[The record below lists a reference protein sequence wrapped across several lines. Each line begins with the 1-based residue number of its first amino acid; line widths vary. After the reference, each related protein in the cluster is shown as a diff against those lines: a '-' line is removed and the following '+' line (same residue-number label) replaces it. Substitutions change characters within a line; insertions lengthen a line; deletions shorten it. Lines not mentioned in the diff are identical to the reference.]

1 MLSDTDAPA
10 GEIESPDKN
19 PWYLNAMPEEPEDKF
34 AEIERKLRDNL
45 RAASEPV
52 DPEESEKTS
61 FELPEPPSD
70 DEIERRMDEMR
81 RRVSGAGKSAFPEP
95 PDFNVNRP
103 SMMRKRQ
110 EDEHGYR
117 GLGIGLTAAYALVGM
132 MILGFVVGWLID
144 GRTTGAATAFGG
156 LLGTVLGI
164 GFVLWLINR
173 DS

>member
-1 MLSDTDAPA
+1 
-10 GEIESPDKN
+10 
-19 PWYLNAMPEEPEDKF
+19 MPEDPDDKF

-45 RAASEPV
+45 RAMGEPV
-52 DPEESEKTS
+52 DPEETEKTS

-70 DEIERRMDEMR
+70 DEIERRLETMR
-81 RRVSGAGKSAFPEP
+81 ARVSSAGKSAFPEP
-95 PDFNVNRP
+95 PDFKVDRP
-103 SMMRKRQ
+103 PMMRKRP

-144 GRTTGAATAFGG
+144 GRVAGTGTAFGG